1 MLRWGKKVKVGVV
14 YGGIEYT
21 YIEWGGGSCLQYIY
35 IYIYRR
41 GKELDDDWK
50 EVGWYFFLFILFYF
64 FKKRRDYGLGAG
76 GRHISLPSFHPLI
89 IAYVVLP
96 YPRGEE
102 RIEISDSKPAPYI

>member
-50 EVGWYFFLFILFYF
+50 EVGWYFFFL
-64 FKKRRDYGLGAG
+64 KKG
-76 GRHISLPSFHPLI
+76 GTMDWAREGDIFLYLHSTP
-89 IAYVVLP
+89 
-96 YPRGEE
+96 
-102 RIEISDSKPAPYI
+102 